1 MKVTTV
7 TMVMVDQKNKNMTHL
22 RRLVYFIL
30 TGIFLLPYG
39 SLQAKKWLDNIDPS
53 LSVESGYSDNIDL
66 SENKT
71 GSFYTIISPHLH
83 IDKQGSRVRTQVD
96 YTLQGIAYAN
106 ETNASS
112 NQVNNILYANILSE
126 LVKNSIFL
134 DVDGTITQQ
143 VLDSSKTASDDNV
156 SGSDNLTDTYTYS
169 INPYWKNQWSN
180 WANSTLSYD
189 YNEVRYGSDSDSN
202 SEFNRNN
209 NNNSTGQNAQLLVE
223 SGREF
228 NQIFWNLDF
237 DYEHINYENAPN
249 TKSSINLINLGYH
262 YTQQLSFQ
270 SFIGYEKYDE
280 TTGTSEGS
288 ILGVGAIWEHSQ
300 TTYVEM
306 NIGHR
311 FYGAAYDFTLEHTQ
325 KRWTINALYEEGVTS
340 NRDQIRNNNSS
351 YQTAAFAP
359 DDDVI
364 DSQTNTSLN
373 DSNDLLYLSR
383 RFEGNINYKMKRSGL
398 SLGLYQER
406 KNYDQRINNKQ
417 DTGYNLGWTYRLAKR
432 MDTSLN
438 FNWLDR
444 QYDDKLTGDTQ
455 QWGVRWMISRRLS
468 RELNASFELSHT
480 EQTADFDRNEFE
492 ENRILLRINK
502 TF

>member
-1 MKVTTV
+1 
-7 TMVMVDQKNKNMTHL
+7 MTSL
-22 RRLVYFIL
+22 KKLIYFIL
-30 TGIFLLPYG
+30 ISHALLPYG
-39 SLQAKKWLDNIDPS
+39 VLHAKKWLDNLEPS
-53 LSVESGYSDNIDL
+53 ISVESGYSDNIDL

-83 IDKQGSRVRTQVD
+83 IDTQGSRVRTQVD

-106 ETNASS
+106 ETEDTG
-112 NQVNNILYANILSE
+112 NQVNHILYANILSE

-156 SGSDNLTDTYTYS
+156 SGSDNLTNTYTYS

-189 YNEVRYGSDSDSN
+189 YNEVRYGSDSNSN

-228 NQIFWNLDF
+228 NQVFWNLDF

-249 TKSSINLINLGYH
+249 TKSSTNVIKLGYH

-270 SFIGYEKYDE
+270 SLIGYEKYDQ
-280 TTGTSEGS
+280 TTDTREGS
-288 ILGVGAIWEHSQ
+288 ILGVGVIWEHSQ

-311 FYGAAYDFTLEHTQ
+311 FYGAAYDFTLNHTQ
-325 KRWTINALYEEGVTS
+325 KRWTINLLYKEGVTS
-340 NRDQIRNNNSS
+340 NRDQIRTNNSNF
-351 YQTAAFAP
+351 QTAAFSP
-359 DDDVI
+359 DNDI
-364 DSQTNTSLN
+364 DSQTDTRFN

-383 RFEGNINYKMKRSGL
+383 RFTGTINYKMKRSDL
-398 SLGLYQER
+398 NLNLYQER
-406 KNYDQRINNKQ
+406 KNYDQRINNEQ
-417 DTGYNLGWTYRLAKR
+417 NTGYNLRWTYRLAKR

-438 FNWLDR
+438 FGWLDR

-455 QWGVRWMISRRLS
+455 QWNVRWMISRRLS
-468 RELNASFELSHT
+468 REMNASFELSHI
-480 EQTADFDRNEFE
+480 EQSADFERDEYD